1 MTEENHRGFRRLPQG
16 KKGTE
21 VSILRK
27 KDPIL
32 AGRELEEDHIVGSL
46 QAEVTHMY
54 SIEAGRAK
62 TLG

>member
-1 MTEENHRGFRRLPQG
+1 MTKENHRGLRRLPQG

-32 AGRELEEDHIVGSL
+32 VGRELEEGHIVSSL